1 MGTEQVVEYFKKWD
15 MDDRII
21 EFDDSCAT
29 VELAAKAI
37 GCAEERIAKTLSFN
51 IDNKTILIV
60 VAGDARV
67 DNKKYKTAFNAKS
80 KMLLPEKTL
89 EFIGHSIG
97 GVCPFGIKDGVTV
110 YLDESLKRFKTGYSA
125 CGSSNSVIE
134 LTIEELEDHSNYSTW
149 VNVCKDWIDL

>member
-1 MGTEQVVEYFKKWD
+1 MIEQFITELMNNAGK
-15 MDDRII
+15 I
-21 EFDDSCAT
+21 
-29 VELAAKAI
+29 
-37 GCAEERIAKTLSFN
+37 
-51 IDNKTILIV
+51 ILIV

-110 YLDESLKRFKTGYSA
+110 YLDESLKRFKTVYSA